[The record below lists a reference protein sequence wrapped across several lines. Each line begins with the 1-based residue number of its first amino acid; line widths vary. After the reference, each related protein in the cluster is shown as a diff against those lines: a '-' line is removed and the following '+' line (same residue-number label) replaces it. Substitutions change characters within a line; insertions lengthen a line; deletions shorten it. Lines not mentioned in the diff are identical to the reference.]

1 MTQHAQVGRAW
12 LPERGVFVALALLA
26 LALKVMI
33 PPGTMIAQPSQGAGF
48 PLVLCTAQGPL
59 IVDSATQP
67 GAVSATKEK
76 PANKSP
82 HDAPCLFAG
91 HGAAAP
97 IPDLRAFEPV
107 EMVTF
112 EEAAQSGAPSPVTPG
127 RGLAAPP
134 PPPRGPPARFP
145 IA

>member
-1 MTQHAQVGRAW
+1 M
-12 LPERGVFVALALLA
+12 RGVFVALALLA
-26 LALKVMI
+26 LALKVLV
-33 PPGTMIAQPSQGAGF
+33 PPGTMIAQPSQGASF
-48 PLVLCTAQGPL
+48 PLVLCTGQGPRVIQGATL
-59 IVDSATQP
+59 LGPASA
-67 GAVSATKEK
+67 GKDK
-76 PANKSP
+76 PAEKSS

-107 EMVTF
+107 DFVAF
-112 EEAAQSGAPSPVTPG
+112 EEAVQAGAPSPVTPG